1 MTRLADQGFLQL
13 GQTRLEYRMIGP
25 RPDAAPTLVLLHEGL
40 GSADIWGGFA
50 QELATATGTGVFAY
64 SRAGYGQSSR
74 SQLPRPV
81 SFMHDEA
88 RDVLP
93 LVLDAMGFRRGLLV
107 GHSDGA
113 SIAAIY
119 AGSVQDHRVRGLALM
134 APHFFTEDMGIAE
147 IARAKIAFETGPLR
161 AKLARLHADPDN
173 AFYNWSGPWLDP
185 EFRNWEL
192 SDALAHIRVPI
203 LIVQGENDQ
212 YGTMRQI
219 EMAQQECYCP
229 VEVAILP
236 DTRHAPYREAPEA
249 TLRAISDF
257 ANRLLRDHH
266 EGDIAAHTESGSARA
281 RSL

>member
-1 MTRLADQGFLQL
+1 MSRLADQGFLQL

-88 RDVLP
+88 REVLP

-173 AFYNWSGPWLDP
+173 AFHNWSGPWLDP

-229 VEVAILP
+229 VEVAMLP

-266 EGDIAAHTESGSARA
+266 EGDIAVHTESGSARA

>member
-50 QELATATGTGVFAY
+50 QELATATGAGVFAY

-88 RDVLP
+88 REVLP

-113 SIAAIY
+113 SIAAI
-119 AGSVQDHRVRGLALM
+119 SVSYTHLTL
-134 APHFFTEDMGIAE
+134 PT
-147 IARAKIAFETGPLR
+147 
-161 AKLARLHADPDN
+161 
-173 AFYNWSGPWLDP
+173 
-185 EFRNWEL
+185 
-192 SDALAHIRVPI
+192 I
-203 LIVQGENDQ
+203 LLV
-212 YGTMRQI
+212 
-219 EMAQQECYCP
+219 
-229 VEVAILP
+229 
-236 DTRHAPYREAPEA
+236 
-249 TLRAISDF
+249 
-257 ANRLLRDHH
+257 
-266 EGDIAAHTESGSARA
+266 
-281 RSL
+281 

>member
-25 RPDAAPTLVLLHEGL
+25 RPDEAPTLVLLHEGL

-50 QELATATGTGVFAY
+50 QELATVTGTGVFAY
-64 SRAGYGQSSR
+64 SRAGYGRSSR
-74 SQLPRPV
+74 SQLPRPI

-219 EMAQQECYCP
+219 EVAQQECYCP
-229 VEVAILP
+229 VEVAMLP